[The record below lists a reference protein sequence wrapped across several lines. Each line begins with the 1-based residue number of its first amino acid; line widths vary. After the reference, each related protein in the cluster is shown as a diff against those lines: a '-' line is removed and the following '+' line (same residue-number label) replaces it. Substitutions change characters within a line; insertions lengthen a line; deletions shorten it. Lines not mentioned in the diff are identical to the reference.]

1 MEKQGHNPQQDS
13 GKNRM
18 RDWEDLMRDVD
29 NFFKQV
35 ADKVLRM
42 DLDEL
47 AEIYEKKINALILKK
62 EREELLRYIGGQFTI
77 ACVTEKEFSLKLT
90 LYFQNEQKEWVKLE
104 PKDVIR
110 NMKYLK
116 AEAAAELQKK
126 QQIVYDIDHPNANQA
141 EEKPDNG
148 AAE

>member
-1 MEKQGHNPQQDS
+1 MEKLGHDPQQGS
-13 GKNRM
+13 WKNRM

-29 NFFKQV
+29 NFFKRV

-42 DLDEL
+42 ELDEL
-47 AEIYEKKINALILKK
+47 AEIYEKKIDALILKK

-77 ACVTEKEFSLKLT
+77 AYVTEKEFSLKLT
-90 LYFQNEQKEWVKLE
+90 LYFQNKQEEWVKLE

-110 NMKYLK
+110 NMEYLK

-126 QQIVYDIDHPNANQA
+126 KQIVYDIDHPNAKQTA
-141 EEKPDNG
+141 EKPANG

>member
-1 MEKQGHNPQQDS
+1 MENYSHNSQQGS

-29 NFFKQV
+29 NFFKRV

-42 DLDEL
+42 ELDEL
-47 AEIYEKKINALILKK
+47 AEVYEKKIDALILKK
-62 EREELLRYIGGQFTI
+62 EREELLRYIGGQFII
-77 ACVTEKEFSLKLT
+77 AYVTEKEFSLKLT
-90 LYFQNEQKEWVKLE
+90 LYFQNKQEEWVELE

-110 NMKYLK
+110 NMKCLK

-126 QQIVYDIDHPNANQA
+126 QQIVYDIDHPNAKQA
-141 EEKPDNG
+141 EENPDNG
-148 AAE
+148 TAE